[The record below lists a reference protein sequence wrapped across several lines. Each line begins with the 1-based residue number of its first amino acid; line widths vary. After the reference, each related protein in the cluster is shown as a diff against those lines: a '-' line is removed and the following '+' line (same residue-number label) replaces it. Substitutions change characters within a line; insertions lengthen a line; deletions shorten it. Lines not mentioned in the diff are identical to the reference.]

1 MDDFKRGLYMEA
13 LEVMKKRETGI
24 CEVLYSGLDNLNEDI
39 FNSPVYEIAE
49 IFQEL
54 ADLEEK
60 GVVWMHYPLNEK
72 EDDIQSQ
79 TWPNLLW
86 WNFPDRSNMVT
97 PYGKK
102 SPRVSMLEFILNN
115 R

>member
-1 MDDFKRGLYMEA
+1 MEA
-13 LEVMKKRETGI
+13 LEAIKKRETGI
-24 CEVLYSGLDNLNEDI
+24 CETLYTMLDNLNEDI
-39 FNSPVYEIAE
+39 INLPEYEIAE

-54 ADLEEK
+54 TDLEEK
-60 GVVWMHYPLNEK
+60 GVKWVYYPLNEK
-72 EDDIQSQ
+72 EDYIYPDI
-79 TWPNLLW
+79 WVWLFW
-86 WNFPDRSNMVT
+86 WNFPNRSNMVT